1 MIWYSG
7 ILVFIYIIYD
17 WKSIISFFFERNLI
31 QWIVIISQKY
41 QFIFK
46 YKFIIIP
53 DIKFY
58 KLKLLKLEIRN
69 NVKNSSYWHRIWNI
83 VSIKYKINQS
93 ILSGNLY
100 SESNNKF
107 RMKS

>member
-31 QWIVIISQKY
+31 QRIVIISQKY

-83 VSIKYKINQS
+83 VSIKVFCQEIFIANLIINS
-93 ILSGNLY
+93 ERNL
-100 SESNNKF
+100 K
-107 RMKS
+107 RT